1 MADARRR
8 YFIGKGRI
16 DFHCDHS
23 PFSRGL
29 GYVVHSRF
37 QFCVLGILMAKGW
50 YILHTYS
57 GYEGK
62 IERTIRSMVENGD
75 LSSDVILDVKVPVED
90 VVEVRDGKK
99 RTVSKKFL
107 PGYIMI
113 ELDLPDLGWKPI
125 CSAIRRIQGVTGFV
139 GTNSTVRPRPISN
152 DEAVALL
159 QKSGEIK
166 GEKTARVKQTFAVG
180 EQVKIID
187 GPFISFSGSIE
198 EVNLEKN
205 KLRVTVGIFG
215 RATPVEVDL
224 TQVEKI

>member
-1 MADARRR
+1 
-8 YFIGKGRI
+8 
-16 DFHCDHS
+16 
-23 PFSRGL
+23 
-29 GYVVHSRF
+29 
-37 QFCVLGILMAKGW
+37 MAKGW

-139 GTNSTVRPRPISN
+139 GANSTVRPRPISN

>member
-1 MADARRR
+1 
-8 YFIGKGRI
+8 
-16 DFHCDHS
+16 
-23 PFSRGL
+23 
-29 GYVVHSRF
+29 
-37 QFCVLGILMAKGW
+37 MAKGW

-62 IERTIRSMVENGD
+62 IERTIRPMIENGD
-75 LSSDVILDVKVPVED
+75 LSSDVVLDVKVPVED
-90 VVEVRDGKK
+90 VVEVRDGKR

-107 PGYIMI
+107 PGYIMV
-113 ELDLPDLGWKPI
+113 ELELPEIGWKNV
-125 CSAIRRIQGVTGFV
+125 CAAIRRIQGVTGFV
-139 GTNSTVRPRPISN
+139 GTNSNVRPRPISN
-152 DEAVALL
+152 EEAVALL

-187 GPFISFSGSIE
+187 GPFVSFSGSIE